1 MISQK
6 FESITLER
14 SEIDLDSRLSVSKA
28 IFFIVLLISQNGNFI
43 LNCIYC
49 KFKQFDKIII

>member
-28 IFFIVLLISQNGNFI
+28 IFFIV
-43 LNCIYC
+43 C
-49 KFKQFDKIII
+49 